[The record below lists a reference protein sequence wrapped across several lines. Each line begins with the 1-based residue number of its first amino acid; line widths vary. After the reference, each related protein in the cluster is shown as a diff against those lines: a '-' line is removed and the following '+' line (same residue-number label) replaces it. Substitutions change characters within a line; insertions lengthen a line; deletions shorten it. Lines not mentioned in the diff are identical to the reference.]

1 MSGGTLVAAPH
12 RSLEWCRAIVRKRA
26 GNFYWG
32 LRLLPDPKRSA
43 LFALY
48 AWMRRADDIAD
59 DAVDIRSAQDQLAVF
74 GARTREILSGEDPGD
89 EELWQAMAWVARN
102 WSLPAEPFEEM
113 LRGQADDLSDR
124 TIETTEDLLDYCRC
138 VASTVG
144 VLCVTIWGY
153 HGDEALDLAIER
165 GVALQLTNVLRD
177 VGEDVAS
184 GRCYLPAED
193 LRVHGLSASSLVS
206 WQREDVCESFIR
218 RWIDTARACYDV
230 SLPLDDMV
238 SKDCRPT
245 LRAMTGIYRAL
256 LDRIDAAPRRVTS
269 VPGVSISKLAKIMI
283 AIRSRRG
290 SS

>member
-1 MSGGTLVAAPH
+1 MSAAVMQAAPT
-12 RSLEWCRAIVRKRA
+12 RSLEWCRSLVRKRA

-48 AWMRRADDIAD
+48 AWMRRVDDIAD
-59 DAVDIRSAQDQLAVF
+59 DAVDTSSAQAQLADF
-74 GARTREILSGEDPGD
+74 GAKTREVLGGADPG
-89 EELWQAMAWVARN
+89 EEDLWQAIGWVARN
-102 WSLPAEPFEEM
+102 WSLPAEPFEDM
-113 LRGQADDLSDR
+113 LRGQSDDLSGRSID
-124 TIETTEDLLDYCRC
+124 TAGDLLDYCRC

-153 HGDEALDLAIER
+153 RGGEALDLAVER

-177 VGEDVAS
+177 VGEDVAA

-193 LRVHGLSASSLVS
+193 LRAHGLSASSLVS
-206 WQREDVCESFIR
+206 WQREDACESLIR
-218 RWIDTARACYDV
+218 HWIEIARTSYDV
-230 SLPLDDMV
+230 SSPLDAMV

-256 LDRIDAAPRRVTS
+256 LDRIDASPRRVTS
-269 VPGVSISKLAKIMI
+269 VPGVSISKLAKILI

-290 SS
+290 SP

>member
-1 MSGGTLVAAPH
+1 
-12 RSLEWCRAIVRKRA
+12 VRKRA

-48 AWMRRADDIAD
+48 AWMRRVDDIAD
-59 DAVDIRSAQDQLAVF
+59 DAVDTSSAQAQLADF
-74 GARTREILSGEDPGD
+74 GAKTREVLGGADPG
-89 EELWQAMAWVARN
+89 EEDLWQAIGWVARN
-102 WSLPAEPFEEM
+102 WSLPAEPFEDM
-113 LRGQADDLSDR
+113 LRGQSDDLSGRSID
-124 TIETTEDLLDYCRC
+124 TAGDLLDYCRC

-153 HGDEALDLAIER
+153 RGGEALDLAVER

-177 VGEDVAS
+177 VGEDVAA

-193 LRVHGLSASSLVS
+193 LRAHGLSASSLVS
-206 WQREDVCESFIR
+206 WQREDACESLIR
-218 RWIDTARACYDV
+218 HWIEIARTSYDV
-230 SLPLDDMV
+230 SSPLDAMV

-256 LDRIDAAPRRVTS
+256 LDRIDASPRRVTS
-269 VPGVSISKLAKIMI
+269 VPGVSISKLAKILI

-290 SS
+290 SP